1 MTLAKVASG
10 RTMFISGGSRGIG
23 LAIAMKFAAQGGN
36 VCLMAKTDVPDPRL
50 EGTVHTA
57 VERIESAGGKALG
70 IVGDIRFED
79 SVDSAVRACVDRFG
93 GIDVC
98 VNNASAVAVAGTLEL
113 PMKRY
118 DLMQDINTRGTYVV
132 TRACL
137 PHLLHGT
144 NPHILTLSPP
154 LGLSVKWY
162 GAHLAYTMSK
172 AGMSMCALGF
182 AEEFRDQGVAS
193 NTLWPRTKVATAAI
207 RNILGGEEAMRTSRH
222 PEIMADAAQ
231 VILETDSREL
241 TGEFLIDETV
251 LRERAGVSD
260 FSKYRADG
268 ITEDEL
274 SWGLLY
280 DADDARAL
288 NETRRP

>member
-1 MTLAKVASG
+1 MTPSKPFAG

-23 LAIAMKFAAQGGN
+23 LAIATRFAAEGGN

-57 VERIESAGGKALG
+57 VEQIEKAGGEALG
-70 IVGDIRFED
+70 FIGDIRYED
-79 SVDSAVRACVDRFG
+79 SVEQAVRACVDRFG

-98 VNNASAVAVAGTLEL
+98 VNNASAVAIAGTLEL

-137 PHLLHGT
+137 PHLLHGA

-154 LGLSVKWY
+154 LGMGTKWF
-162 GAHLAYTMSK
+162 GAHLGYTISK
-172 AGMSMCALGF
+172 SGMSMCALGF
-182 AEEFRDQGVAS
+182 AEEFREHGIAS
-193 NTLWPRTKVATAAI
+193 NTLWPRTKIATAAI
-207 RNILGGEEAMRTSRH
+207 LNILGGEEAMRTSRH
-222 PEIMADAAQ
+222 PEIMADAAE
-231 VILETDSREL
+231 VILKTDSREL

-251 LRERAGVSD
+251 LRERGGVTD
-260 FSKYRADG
+260 FSKYRAAG
-268 ITEDEL
+268 VKEEEL
-274 SWGLLY
+274 SWGLLF
-280 DADDARAL
+280 DEDDQRAL
-288 NETRRP
+288 EDRF